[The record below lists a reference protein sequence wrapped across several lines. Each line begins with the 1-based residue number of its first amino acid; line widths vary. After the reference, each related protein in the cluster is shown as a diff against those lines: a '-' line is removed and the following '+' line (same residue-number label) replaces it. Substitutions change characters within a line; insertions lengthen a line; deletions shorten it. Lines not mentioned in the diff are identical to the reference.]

1 MGIQFSPK
9 SLPFRMSFFKSFMT
23 QLIQIAL
30 PIALSLFF
38 IFNAVIEYN
47 HFDSRNELQLSQAD
61 TVRVSL
67 YSLNRPESLHL
78 SGSEGLIVIYS
89 ENQTDTLSKGYFD
102 VNLILEPEKFLYS
115 SDGQTLKI
123 DSLRVSSDTLSTQL
137 ITEQYGYR
145 HYSGRLHIKPNEN
158 GQGISVVNHVDLESY
173 VASVVGSEMDFD
185 HPEALKAQAVVSRS
199 YALWS
204 IERSPYHDFDLLDH
218 ESSQVY
224 FGIIQDKP
232 WYDLAAKTTKGEIL
246 TWSNQ
251 LILAVFSSTCG
262 GKTANNKDVWGG
274 IDHPYLTIQDDAESC
289 SLSPHYNWSYSIEEN
304 KFQELIFQYYGFRFD
319 KKIIEKDMSGRVQ
332 KVILTAENA
341 DTLQFTGN
349 DFRLFINSYAGK
361 LAIRSTKYDW
371 SRDNDTIIFEGKGL
385 GHGIGLCQ
393 WGALGFAQSG
403 WNYKDILTFYFS
415 GTNIVSL
422 NDIESN
428 TLRLYN

>member
-1 MGIQFSPK
+1 
-9 SLPFRMSFFKSFMT
+9 MT
-23 QLIQIAL
+23 QFIQIAL
-30 PIALSLFF
+30 PTVLSLFSVSHAVVE
-38 IFNAVIEYN
+38 FN
-47 HFDSRNELQLSQAD
+47 HSDSRNRLQLSQAD

-67 YSLNRPESLHL
+67 YSLNRPKSLRM
-78 SGSEGLIVIYS
+78 SGSAGLIIIYS
-89 ENQTDTLSKGYFD
+89 DNQTDTLSKGYFD
-102 VNLILEPEKFLYS
+102 VSLKLEPEEFLYS
-115 SDGQTLKI
+115 SNGHIFEI
-123 DSLRVSSDTLSTQL
+123 DSLKVMSDTSSTQL
-137 ITEQYGYR
+137 VTEEYGYR
-145 HYSGRLHIKPNEN
+145 RYSGSLHIKPSKNRN
-158 GQGISVVNHVDLESY
+158 GISIVNYVDLESY

-185 HPEALKAQAVVSRS
+185 HPEALKTQAVVSRS

-204 IERSPYHDFDLLDH
+204 LQRSPYQDFDLLDH

-232 WYDLAAKTTKGEIL
+232 WYESAAKATKGEIL

-289 SLSPHYNWSYSIEEN
+289 SLSPHYNWTYSLEEN
-304 KFQELIFQYYGFRFD
+304 KFKELIFQYYRFHFD
-319 KKIIEKDMSGRVQ
+319 KKIIDKDMSGRVQ
-332 KVILTAENA
+332 KVMLTADNA

-349 DFRLFINSYAGK
+349 DFRLFINSHAGK
-361 LAIRSTKYDW
+361 MAIRSTKYEW
-371 SRDNDTIIFEGKGL
+371 SRDNDTIIFKGKGL

-415 GTNIVSL
+415 GTKIVSL